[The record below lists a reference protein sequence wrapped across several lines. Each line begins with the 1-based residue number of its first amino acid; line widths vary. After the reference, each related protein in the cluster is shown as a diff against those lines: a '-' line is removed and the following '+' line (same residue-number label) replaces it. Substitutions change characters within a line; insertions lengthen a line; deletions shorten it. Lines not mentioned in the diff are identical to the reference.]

1 MNESNSEI
9 TATPPPRE
17 VASEAGREA
26 LSPGLDPSPPSTGI
40 PSTPSDPRIL
50 AKELVD
56 QAYEKIDPPR
66 DQGIIPST
74 LSPLE
79 RAIELILNDP
89 AASDKMDLLERMFA
103 FEERRLARQAEID
116 FNEAMNRCQ
125 EEIQPVARETENT
138 VTNTFYAKLEAID
151 AAIRPIYLK
160 YGFSLSDDT
169 VAPLVPGNI
178 RVECRV
184 ARGGHVERFYR
195 EAPPDTLGP
204 QGRPNKT
211 TLHGGASTETFLRRY
226 LRCGVFNVVFK
237 DMDNDGNGAMS
248 QDQVDYIVELMGRA
262 QVGAKFLKLMKAKSV
277 DEMGSVQAA
286 VATIAASK
294 YDYALRTLEEQIA
307 KKEKTN
313 DAKAAPHG

>member
-1 MNESNSEI
+1 MTEI
-9 TATPPPRE
+9 TATSPPRE
-17 VASEAGREA
+17 AASEAGREG
-26 LSPGLDPSPPSTGI
+26 LPPGLDPSPPSTGI
-40 PSTPSDPRIL
+40 
-50 AKELVD
+50 
-56 QAYEKIDPPR
+56 
-66 DQGIIPST
+66 IPST
-74 LSPLE
+74 LSLIE
-79 RAIELILNDP
+79 RIARDP
-89 AASDKMDLLERMFA
+89 TIDIDRLERMLSFQ
-103 FEERRLARQAEID
+103 ERLMERQAEID
-116 FNEAMNRCQ
+116 FNDAMNRCQ
-125 EEIQPVARETENT
+125 WEIQPVARETENT
-138 VTNTFYAKLEAID
+138 VTRSFYAKLEAVD

-204 QGRPNKT
+204 KGSPTKT

-237 DMDNDGNGAMS
+237 DMDNDGNGALS

-286 VATIAASK
+286 VATIAAAK

-307 KKEKTN
+307 KKEKA
-313 DAKAAPHG
+313 DA